1 MTAPTK
7 EQIRA
12 AADRAEARARGE
24 TTAKEFVAVALSE
37 AELDAEIKKLAALPI
52 GVYESSRVA
61 EAERLNMRASVL
73 DKLVAAARPKS
84 GDSEAGAAIKLVA
97 RTPAEAEVDGSL
109 LLTGIIDQ
117 LGTYVFVPYN
127 EKLATALWSI
137 AAYAFDAFFI
147 FPRLRLKSATKGCG
161 KSTLLDIIECLVNKP
176 LIPSNATGP
185 SLFRIIATERPTILL
200 DEADRF
206 VPKNDD
212 LISIINAGHKKN
224 GTVLRCVG
232 DDQEPRAFSVWAPMA
247 IAAIRSLAGTIEHR
261 SVVIDMHRCPPGQ
274 KLKRFRADRPAK
286 QLAELASQ
294 AARWAADHQV
304 TLGNAD
310 PKIPDALSNRA
321 ADNWLPLL
329 AIAEAISGEWPEK
342 ARKAATAIQQAD
354 DDELGVRLIG
364 DIKEEF
370 GGEAVH
376 SVDLVAALNAREGAP
391 WAEISNGK
399 PLTQA
404 KLGSLLSDFG
414 IHADQIK
421 IGGVNRRGYRRGQ
434 FETVFAAYFPPN
446 TPSPPSQSATSATE
460 LKDKEKNA
468 FQSATS
474 DLPGSTS
481 KVEVALE
488 KQSGSTGSTL
498 KGESDAMG
506 KVLTTAATARNCPAG
521 DRAAT
526 ARPPRMTFPSRPTSN
541 APMPRKRPRGP
552 VTAPTASPRGN

>member
-1 MTAPTK
+1 MTVSPTK

-24 TTAKEFVAVALSE
+24 TAAKEFVSTALSE

-61 EAERLNMRASVL
+61 EARRLGMRAGVL
-73 DKLVAAARPKS
+73 DKLAAAARPKRD
-84 GDSEAGAAIKLVA
+84 GDAGEPIRLTA
-97 RTPAEAEVDGSL
+97 RTPSESAADGPV

-117 LGTYVFVPYN
+117 VGTYIFLPHN
-127 EKLATALWSI
+127 EKVATALWVI
-137 AAYAFDAFFI
+137 ASYAFDAFFI

-161 KSTLLDIIECLVNKP
+161 KSTLLDLLECLVKP

-261 SVVIDMHRCPPGQ
+261 AVVIDMHRRPPGQ

-286 QLAELASQ
+286 ELAELAAQ

-304 TLGNAD
+304 SLGNAD

-329 AIAEAISGEWPEK
+329 AVAEAIGGEWPDK
-342 ARKAATAIQQAD
+342 ARKAAAAIQQAD

-364 DIKEEF
+364 DIKDIRLAAT
-370 GGEAVH
+370 GDAMH
-376 SVDLVAALNAREGAP
+376 STDLVAALNAREGAP
-391 WAEISNGK
+391 WAEINYGK
-399 PLTQA
+399 PLTQT
-404 KLGSLLSDFG
+404 KLGSLLRDFG
-414 IHADQIK
+414 IHPKQIK
-421 IGGVNRRGYRRGQ
+421 IAGVNRNGFEWSQ
-434 FETVFAAYFPPN
+434 FEATFNAYFVPN
-446 TPSPPSQSATSATE
+446 VTSPPPEGSTVSTE
-460 LKDKEKNA
+460 LKDKEKNV
-468 FQSATS
+468 FQ
-474 DLPGSTS
+474 GSTFEFS
-481 KVEVALE
+481 GRPLKEEIPIE
-488 KQSGSTGSTL
+488 KQDGRPGRPL
-498 KGESDAMG
+498 KGGVGREW
-506 KVLTTAATARNCPAG
+506 AG
-521 DRAAT
+521 CGTDFRL
-526 ARPPRMTFPSRPTSN
+526 
-541 APMPRKRPRGP
+541 
-552 VTAPTASPRGN
+552 